1 MNYAEHIV
9 NFLIRGAP
17 PGNNTHHIE
26 EKRNALYLDKLVTTR
41 LAGKSGTYFPNYRFM
56 FDLTCYY
63 LFLRSSTFP
72 RGVDP
77 ISLHTSNI

>member
-17 PGNNTHHIE
+17 PGNNSHHIE

-72 RGVDP
+72 
-77 ISLHTSNI
+77 